1 MIPALLLVFLTVVY
15 RIASAL
21 IVQNGGSAWLSN
33 FAPLAAIA
41 LCSAI
46 YFPRK
51 YKFTVPFA
59 ALLLSDLLLDVFYRA
74 SFFSPE
80 VLCRYFAFALV
91 GLLGLAISRRP
102 SLKAVVP
109 ASLAGSVLF
118 YAITNAFSW
127 LSDPGYLKN
136 FAGLITSLS
145 VGLPQY
151 SATPTW
157 MFFRNSLVSDLLFT
171 LLFVACMSFS
181 RRSAV
186 LPAAAAVRPLP
197 N

>member
-1 MIPALLLVFLTVVY
+1 MIPALFLVFLTVVY
-15 RIASAL
+15 RIATAV
-21 IVQNGGSAWLSN
+21 IVQGGGSTWLSN

-59 ALLLSDLLLDVFYRA
+59 ALLISDIVLNLYYGAGLFD
-74 SFFSPE
+74 PLI
-80 VLCRYFAFALV
+80 LCRYFAFALV
-91 GLLGLAISRRP
+91 GLLGLAISRRAT
-102 SLKAVVP
+102 LKTIVP
-109 ASLAGSVLF
+109 ASIAGSALF
-118 YAITNAFSW
+118 YGITNAFSW
-127 LSDPGYLKN
+127 LTDPGYVKN
-136 FAGLITSLS
+136 FAGLIQALT

-151 SATPTW
+151 GSTPTW

-181 RRSAV
+181 RRSAA
-186 LPAAAAVRPLP
+186 LPTSAARPLP
-197 N
+197 S

>member
-1 MIPALLLVFLTVVY
+1 MIPALVLIFLTVVF
-15 RIASAL
+15 RITTA
-21 IVQNGGSAWLSN
+21 IVVQGGGSAWLSN

-59 ALLLSDLLLDVFYRA
+59 SLLLSDVVLDFYYGA
-74 SFFSPE
+74 SLFDPLIF
-80 VLCRYFAFALV
+80 CRYFAFALV
-91 GLLGLAISRRP
+91 GLLGLAISRRV
-102 SLKAVVP
+102 SLKTIVP
-109 ASLAGSVLF
+109 ASLAGSTIF
-118 YAITNAFSW
+118 YVITNAFSW
-127 LSDPGYLKN
+127 LTDPGYVKN
-136 FAGLITSLS
+136 FAGLTQALT

-151 SATPTW
+151 RATPTW

-181 RRSAV
+181 RRATA
-186 LPAAAAVRPLP
+186 LPTAAARPLP